1 LFIDK
6 ESKMQDKG
14 LRIISGVLRF
24 ANGANWLAAIGFAA
38 AVALS
43 FVFGDVIAGHLS
55 TKYPNSNI
63 VGIIVI
69 LRIMAV
75 LGIIAAV
82 AVHQIFTRLLATVS
96 TVRTGDP
103 FVALNADRLTRIG
116 WALLTL
122 QLLDLAMGLIILALD
137 RMGADHA
144 TWTPAF
150 TGWIAVIM
158 VFALARVFRVG
169 TAMRDDLALTV

>member
-1 LFIDK
+1 MRDR
-6 ESKMQDKG
+6 G
-14 LRIISGVLRF
+14 LRIITGLLRF
-24 ANGANWLAAIGFAA
+24 ANGANWLLALSFAA
-38 AVALS
+38 AILLS

-55 TKYPNSNI
+55 AKYPHGN
-63 VGIIVI
+63 VTGTI
-69 LRIMAV
+69 LTLRVMGV
-75 LGIIAAV
+75 LGIIASV
-82 AVHQIFTRLLATVS
+82 AVHQIFTRLLAMVA

-103 FVALNADRLTRIG
+103 FVASNSQRLTRIG
-116 WALLTL
+116 WALLTI
-122 QLLDLAMGLIILALD
+122 QVLDLVMGLIVVTLD
-137 RMGADHA
+137 RMGVDHA

>member
-1 LFIDK
+1 
-6 ESKMQDKG
+6 MQDKG

-55 TKYPNSNI
+55 TKYPNGNV
-63 VGIIVI
+63 VGTIFI

-82 AVHQIFTRLLATVS
+82 AVHQIFTRLLAMVC

-122 QLLDLAMGLIILALD
+122 QLLDLAMGLIVVALD
-137 RMGADHA
+137 RMGVDHA

>member
-1 LFIDK
+1 MFIDK

-55 TKYPNSNI
+55 TKYPNGNV
-63 VGIIVI
+63 VGTIFI

-82 AVHQIFTRLLATVS
+82 AVHQIFTR
-96 TVRTGDP
+96 
-103 FVALNADRLTRIG
+103 
-116 WALLTL
+116 
-122 QLLDLAMGLIILALD
+122 
-137 RMGADHA
+137 
-144 TWTPAF
+144 
-150 TGWIAVIM
+150 
-158 VFALARVFRVG
+158 
-169 TAMRDDLALTV
+169 